1 MYLTGIYDM
10 QWGSSEMILV
20 NLSSLEQEYSIKFFD
35 SNGGVV
41 YETKRD
47 KVKPFGS
54 KLIELVKIRE
64 LKRQKG
70 LVIIQCNSGIRCEF
84 RYRADDGPLRTSVP
98 FKEGMP
104 PFSLEG
110 ITIFISFAMQ
120 EKNNNLYELV
130 SRLLKALGFTVLS
143 AKETGR
149 ADLSP
154 STQASDLI
162 GQSNALLAIL
172 TKDIKSDKN
181 GQEVF
186 YSSQNVI
193 DEIGQATNKPV
204 IIIAEEKVEI
214 PSNIQMRATY
224 LTFSHKRM
232 EEMLVGLTEALKKI
246 KLI

>member
-1 MYLTGIYDM
+1 
-10 QWGSSEMILV
+10 
-20 NLSSLEQEYSIKFFD
+20 
-35 SNGGVV
+35 
-41 YETKRD
+41 
-47 KVKPFGS
+47 
-54 KLIELVKIRE
+54 
-64 LKRQKG
+64 
-70 LVIIQCNSGIRCEF
+70 
-84 RYRADDGPLRTSVP
+84 
-98 FKEGMP
+98 
-104 PFSLEG
+104 
-110 ITIFISFAMQ
+110 MQ
-120 EKNNNLYELV
+120 EKNDNLYDLV

-143 AKETGR
+143 AKETGKV
-149 ADLSP
+149 DLSP
-154 STQASDLI
+154 SSQASDLI
-162 GQSNALLAIL
+162 GQSNALLAVL
-172 TKDIKSDKN
+172 TKDIKSNKN